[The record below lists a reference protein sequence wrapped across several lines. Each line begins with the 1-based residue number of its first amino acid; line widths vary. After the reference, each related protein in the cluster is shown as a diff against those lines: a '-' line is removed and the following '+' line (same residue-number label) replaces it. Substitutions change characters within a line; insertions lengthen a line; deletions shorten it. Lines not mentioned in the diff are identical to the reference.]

1 MGKLI
6 LFNSNHS
13 GQKGVYLEGE
23 KDMYEEL
30 VKNLSKNRSR
40 EFSISEAERLADDVL
55 KRGKYLNISG
65 PIPIVKIA
73 KTFGFAVFKEKK
85 RDDNASG
92 NIFIGGT
99 TKKIY
104 DHDKVIVV
112 GDDEEYYHQR
122 FIIAHELAHYLM
134 DYIGSDISKEPT
146 RLFSEAYIR
155 NNHNSAKEV
164 RADRFAAELLMPE
177 EVFLTRYCRAMENSH
192 FNRLYTIT
200 YLSEFFETKKSC
212 IERRIQEV
220 IQ

>member
-6 LFNSNHS
+6 LFNSNPL
-13 GQKGVYLEGE
+13 GYKGAYLERE

-30 VKNLSKNRSR
+30 IKNLNENWSR
-40 EFSISEAERLADDVL
+40 EFSISEAERLADNVL
-55 KRGKYLNISG
+55 ECGKYFDISG
-65 PIPIVKIA
+65 PMPIVKIA
-73 KTFGFAVFKEKK
+73 KAFGFAVFKEKK

-112 GDDEEYYHQR
+112 GDDEEYYYQR

-134 DYIGSDISKEPT
+134 DYIGSDIARDPT
-146 RLFSEAYIR
+146 RLFSEVYIR
-155 NNHNSAKEV
+155 NNHSAAKEV
-164 RADRFAAELLMPE
+164 RADRFAAELLMPAK
-177 EVFLTRYCRAMENSH
+177 VFLARYCKAMENSYY
-192 FNRLYTIT
+192 NRLYTIT
-200 YLSEFFETKKSC
+200 YLSELFEIKKSC